1 MLSKIFYH
9 KKAWIYDMKMNLKVW
24 LDTMHDLAKVVFTIK
39 GGKESLK
46 LYEKFALSKN
56 IN

>member
-1 MLSKIFYH
+1 
-9 KKAWIYDMKMNLKVW
+9 MKMKFKSMVN
-24 LDTMHDLAKVVFTIK
+24 TMHDLAKIVFTIK
-39 GGKESLK
+39 GGKEILK